1 MHRSSACSSAARLSA
16 LSLTRRWSAVDLS
29 RVHRSSVSSSFC
41 WSAAFLSLVLPLLC
55 LFVRHWSLTGPSL
68 VCLLVSLC
76 SVTYPSLP
84 RLLGSW
90 SLTCLLVSYLSL
102 LCRCSVAPLPD
113 RPSGRAS
120 LVHLIVRLVVHR
132 WSAALLLHSAA
143 LLLHSAALLLHSAA
157 LLLHLAARLH
167 STRLLYYSTPLGCS
181 TTPLHSP
188 CVHSYSICWLSL
200 AATLFTH
207 TLFHAWCPVT
217 LLSLIRCSTVV
228 VTAAASCR
236 RARDSI
242 ARCVVAARLPPSAT
256 SVTVPTDCSFLAVQC
271 LNAVQCTALHSIA
284 QQHTRAFKRWF
295 LCRSLVLLES
305 FEHRSGS

>member
-1 MHRSSACSSAARLSA
+1 M
-16 LSLTRRWSAVDLS
+16 
-29 RVHRSSVSSSFC
+29 
-41 WSAAFLSLVLPLLC
+41 
-55 LFVRHWSLTGPSL
+55 
-68 VCLLVSLC
+68 
-76 SVTYPSLP
+76 
-84 RLLGSW
+84 
-90 SLTCLLVSYLSL
+90 
-102 LCRCSVAPLPD
+102 
-113 RPSGRAS
+113 
-120 LVHLIVRLVVHR
+120 HLIVRLVVHR

-157 LLLHLAARLH
+157 LLLHSAARLH
-167 STRLLYYSTPLGCS
+167 STRLLDSTPLGCS

-236 RARDSI
+236 RAPDSI
-242 ARCVVAARLPPSAT
+242 ARCIVAACLPPSAT
-256 SVTVPTDCSFLAVQC
+256 SVTVPTDCSFLAVQR

-305 FEHRSGS
+305 FERRSGS

>member
-55 LFVRHWSLTGPSL
+55 LFVRRWSLTGPSL

-76 SVTYPSLP
+76 SVTDPSLP

-143 LLLHSAALLLHSAA
+143 
-157 LLLHLAARLH
+157 RLH
-167 STRLLYYSTPLGCS
+167 STRLLDSTPLGCS

-188 CVHSYSICWLSL
+188 CVHSYSICWLRL

-207 TLFHAWCPVT
+207 TLSHAWCPVT

-256 SVTVPTDCSFLAVQC
+256 SVTVPTDCSFLAVQR
-271 LNAVQCTALHSIA
+271 LNAVHCTALHSIAQHCTALHSIA

>member
-120 LVHLIVRLVVHR
+120 LVCR
-132 WSAALLLHSAA
+132 
-143 LLLHSAALLLHSAA
+143 
-157 LLLHLAARLH
+157 
-167 STRLLYYSTPLGCS
+167 STAPLGCS
-181 TTPLHSP
+181 TAPLGCSTAPLGCSTPLHSP

-236 RARDSI
+236 RAHDSI

-256 SVTVPTDCSFLAVQC
+256 SVTVPADCSFLAVQR
-271 LNAVQCTALHSIA
+271 LNAVQCTAVHSSAQHCTAVHSSA

>member
-1 MHRSSACSSAARLSA
+1 MHRSSAVRLPLLCSCISCASLVCLFLCRSSVCSSLP
-16 LSLTRRWSAVDLS
+16 RRWSAVDLS

-55 LFVRHWSLTGPSL
+55 LFVRRWSLTGPSL

-76 SVTYPSLP
+76 SVTDPSLP
-84 RLLGSW
+84 CLLGSW

-120 LVHLIVRLVVHR
+120 LVCRSTAPLGCSTRL
-132 WSAALLLHSAA
+132 LD
-143 LLLHSAALLLHSAA
+143 
-157 LLLHLAARLH
+157 
-167 STRLLYYSTPLGCS
+167 STRLLYSTPLD
-181 TTPLHSP
+181 SP

-242 ARCVVAARLPPSAT
+242 ARCVVAARLSPSAT
-256 SVTVPTDCSFLAVQC
+256 SVTVPTDCSFLAVQR

>member
-143 LLLHSAALLLHSAA
+143 
-157 LLLHLAARLH
+157 RLH
-167 STRLLYYSTPLGCS
+167 STRLLYYSTPLALRAFLFYLLVEFGRHAVHTHSVPRVVSRHSVITHSLFHGCS
-181 TTPLHSP
+181 H
-188 CVHSYSICWLSL
+188 CRC
-200 AATLFTH
+200 
-207 TLFHAWCPVT
+207 
-217 LLSLIRCSTVV
+217 LLSS
-228 VTAAASCR
+228 
-236 RARDSI
+236 
-242 ARCVVAARLPPSAT
+242 SA
-256 SVTVPTDCSFLAVQC
+256 
-271 LNAVQCTALHSIA
+271 
-284 QQHTRAFKRWF
+284 
-295 LCRSLVLLES
+295 
-305 FEHRSGS
+305 

>member
-1 MHRSSACSSAARLSA
+1 M
-16 LSLTRRWSAVDLS
+16 
-29 RVHRSSVSSSFC
+29 HRSSVSSSFC

-157 LLLHLAARLH
+157 LLLD
-167 STRLLYYSTPLGCS
+167 STRPARIPILSVVFGRHTVHTHSVPRVVSRHSVITHLLFHGCS
-181 TTPLHSP
+181 HR
-188 CVHSYSICWLSL
+188 
-200 AATLFTH
+200 
-207 TLFHAWCPVT
+207 
-217 LLSLIRCSTVV
+217 RCCLVWS
-228 VTAAASCR
+228 
-236 RARDSI
+236 
-242 ARCVVAARLPPSAT
+242 SA
-256 SVTVPTDCSFLAVQC
+256 
-271 LNAVQCTALHSIA
+271 
-284 QQHTRAFKRWF
+284 
-295 LCRSLVLLES
+295 
-305 FEHRSGS
+305 

>member
-55 LFVRHWSLTGPSL
+55 LFVRRWSLTGPSL

-143 LLLHSAALLLHSAA
+143 
-157 LLLHLAARLH
+157 RLH
-167 STRLLYYSTPLGCS
+167 STRLLYCSTRLLDSTPLGCS
-181 TTPLHSP
+181 TPLHS
-188 CVHSYSICWLSL
+188 
-200 AATLFTH
+200 
-207 TLFHAWCPVT
+207 
-217 LLSLIRCSTVV
+217 
-228 VTAAASCR
+228 
-236 RARDSI
+236 
-242 ARCVVAARLPPSAT
+242 AARLNSTRLLDSTP
-256 SVTVPTDCSFLAVQC
+256 LA
-271 LNAVQCTALHSIA
+271 L
-284 QQHTRAFKRWF
+284 RAFLFYLLVEFGRHAVHTHSVPRVVSRHSVITHSLF
-295 LCRSLVLLES
+295 HGCSHCRCLLS
-305 FEHRSGS
+305 SSA

>member
-1 MHRSSACSSAARLSA
+1 M
-16 LSLTRRWSAVDLS
+16 
-29 RVHRSSVSSSFC
+29 HRSSVSSSFC

-157 LLLHLAARLH
+157 RLH
-167 STRLLYYSTPLGCS
+167 STRLLYYSTPLA
-181 TTPLHSP
+181 LR
-188 CVHSYSICWLSL
+188 
-200 AATLFTH
+200 AFLFYLLVEFGRHAVH
-207 TLFHAWCPVT
+207 TLSHAWCPVT
-217 LLSLIRCSTVV
+217 LLSLIRCFTVV

-256 SVTVPTDCSFLAVQC
+256 SVTVPTDCSFLAVQR
-271 LNAVQCTALHSIA
+271 LNAVHCTALHSIA

>member
-55 LFVRHWSLTGPSL
+55 LFVRRWSLTGPSL

-143 LLLHSAALLLHSAA
+143 RLYSTRLLYC
-157 LLLHLAARLH
+157 
-167 STRLLYYSTPLGCS
+167 STRLLYYSTPLALRAFLFYLLVEFGRHAVHTHSVPRVVSRHSVITHSLFHGCS
-181 TTPLHSP
+181 H
-188 CVHSYSICWLSL
+188 CRC
-200 AATLFTH
+200 
-207 TLFHAWCPVT
+207 
-217 LLSLIRCSTVV
+217 LLSS
-228 VTAAASCR
+228 
-236 RARDSI
+236 
-242 ARCVVAARLPPSAT
+242 SA
-256 SVTVPTDCSFLAVQC
+256 
-271 LNAVQCTALHSIA
+271 
-284 QQHTRAFKRWF
+284 
-295 LCRSLVLLES
+295 
-305 FEHRSGS
+305 